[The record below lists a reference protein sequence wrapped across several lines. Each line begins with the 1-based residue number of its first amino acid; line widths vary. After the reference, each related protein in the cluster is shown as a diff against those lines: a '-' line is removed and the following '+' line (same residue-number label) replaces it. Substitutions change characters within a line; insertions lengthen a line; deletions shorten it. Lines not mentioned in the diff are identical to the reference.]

1 MLGIRKRGKENLE
14 RAGAKDRSRSGGEAE
29 DDFAALVGG
38 PCEHLVCDLDLLK
51 RKYGADLRNKL
62 VTVEE
67 VCERVEPVG
76 GDFDQ
81 KEHGMDAERFF
92 GFGDGR
98 NDGNENAA
106 GLDERDGAGTDF
118 AADEIE
124 DDVDGRNF
132 LFETSGVVIK
142 DTVGTKLADVLGVV
156 GRGRGNDV

>member
-14 RAGAKDRSRSGGEAE
+14 RAGAKDRSRSGGKAE

-62 VTVEE
+62 VMIEE
-67 VCERVEPVG
+67 VCERVEPGG

-81 KEHGMDAERFF
+81 EENGADAGRFF

-98 NDGNENAA
+98 NGGNKNAA
-106 GLDERDGAGTDF
+106 GLNERDGTGAGF

-132 LFETSGVVIK
+132 LFETSGVVIE

-156 GRGRGNDV
+156 GRRSGNDV